1 MPLPEAVAVHK
12 EDFTKV
18 VVVWNPRV
26 IWTYLTVSVIYL
38 HNFRLSPSLSTFIP
52 FTPTCHAPTTYLRP
66 YFPHSILQ
74 A

>member
-12 EDFTKV
+12 EYFTKV

-38 HNFRLSPSLSTFIP
+38 HTFQLSPSLCTAIP
-52 FTPTCHAPTTYLRP
+52 FKSTCHAPP
-66 YFPHSILQ
+66 VP
-74 A
+74 